1 MHNVRRDHVH
11 SHKNSA
17 RSVRDAQKGMTL
29 LEIMIVVA
37 ILGLLATVVVSNLM
51 GSLDNAKINITRTKI
66 SQVESAVKRY
76 YLDFSDYPDSIKDL
90 TNPGSGRPPYVKKA
104 PKDDWNR
111 ELIYKRSSGETPFV
125 IYSMGPDGVK
135 GNQDDIYTDEGGK

>member
-1 MHNVRRDHVH
+1 MCNTR
-11 SHKNSA
+11 KNTRSPNGAA
-17 RSVRDAQKGMTL
+17 RSARDAQKGMTL

-76 YLDFSDYPDSIKDL
+76 YLDFSNYPDSMKDL
-90 TNPGSGRPPYVKKA
+90 VNPGSGRPPYVKKA

-111 ELIYKRSSGETPFV
+111 ELIYKRSSGDTPFV

-135 GNQDDIYTDEGGK
+135 GNQDDVYTDNGK

>member
-1 MHNVRRDHVH
+1 MCNTRRNTRSQRDAIR
-11 SHKNSA
+11 SA
-17 RSVRDAQKGMTL
+17 RDTQKGMTL

-76 YLDFSDYPDSIKDL
+76 YLDFSNYPDSMKDL
-90 TNPGSGRPPYVKKA
+90 VNPGSGRPPYVKKA

-111 ELIYKRSSGETPFV
+111 ELIYKRSSGDTPFV

-135 GNQDDIYTDEGGK
+135 GNKDDIYTDKDK

>member
-1 MHNVRRDHVH
+1 MCNTRRNTR
-11 SHKNSA
+11 SQRGAAQSA
-17 RSVRDAQKGMTL
+17 RDTQKGMTL

-76 YLDFSDYPDSIKDL
+76 YLDFSNYPDSMKDL
-90 TNPGSGRPPYVKKA
+90 VNPGSGRPPYVKKA
-104 PKDDWNR
+104 PQDDWKR
-111 ELIYKRSSGETPFV
+111 DLIYKRSSGDTPFV

-135 GNQDDIYTDEGGK
+135 GNQDDVYTDNGK

>member
-1 MHNVRRDHVH
+1 MCNTR
-11 SHKNSA
+11 KNTRSQRSA
-17 RSVRDAQKGMTL
+17 TGSARDAQKGMTL

-76 YLDFSDYPDSIKDL
+76 YLDFSNYPDSMKDL
-90 TNPGSGRPPYVKKA
+90 VNPGSGRPPYVKKA

-111 ELIYKRSSGETPFV
+111 ELIYKRSSGDTPFV

-135 GNQDDIYTDEGGK
+135 GNQDDVYTDNGK

>member
-1 MHNVRRDHVH
+1 MCNTRRGNTRLHT
-11 SHKNSA
+11 SSA
-17 RSVRDAQKGMTL
+17 RSIRDTQKGMTL

-76 YLDFSDYPDSIKDL
+76 YLDFSDYPDSMKDL
-90 TNPGSGRPPYVKKA
+90 VNPGSGRPAYVKKA

-111 ELIYKRSSGETPFV
+111 ELIYKRSSGDTPFV

-135 GNQDDIYTDEGGK
+135 GNKDDIYTDKDK

>member
-1 MHNVRRDHVH
+1 MVTGSTNRAPGG
-11 SHKNSA
+11 SKCGQ
-17 RSVRDAQKGMTL
+17 AQQIVLRMAIVIQL
-29 LEIMIVVA
+29 AMIVVA

-90 TNPGSGRPPYVKKA
+90 VNPGSGRPPYVKKA

-111 ELIYKRSSGETPFV
+111 ELIYKRSSGDTPFV

-135 GNQDDIYTDEGGK
+135 GNKDDIYTNQDK

>member
-1 MHNVRRDHVH
+1 MCNTQRNTR
-11 SHKNSA
+11 SQRGATGSA
-17 RSVRDAQKGMTL
+17 RDAQKGMTL

-76 YLDFSDYPDSIKDL
+76 YLDFSNYPDSMKDL
-90 TNPGSGRPPYVKKA
+90 VNPGSGRPPYVKKA

-111 ELIYKRSSGETPFV
+111 ELIYKRSSGDTPFV

-135 GNQDDIYTDEGGK
+135 GNQDDVYTDNGK